1 MSVVEWMLGMRPH
14 PPRGAVVRRAVSGQL
29 IVITGASRGIGA
41 ECARRLAAAGAR
53 VVLIARSAQAL
64 EEVAQMIRR
73 RGGEAHIV
81 ALDLRDRDEVER
93 AAQQLLAD
101 FGTPAVVVSNAGHSV
116 HRTLAQYAD
125 RGHDV
130 ERVFGVNLLGPVAL
144 LRVLVP
150 AMQANGGGSIVSV
163 SSVSAVVP
171 AGGWSVYGASKAAAD
186 AWFHAV
192 AQEVAPE
199 VKISIV
205 RLPLVRTAMISA
217 TPAYASAPA
226 MRPVDAAALVAQ
238 AIVSG
243 RRVIG
248 PWWLRVAG
256 VLLAAWPKALD
267 RALGSHERRLRRP

>member
-1 MSVVEWMLGMRPH
+1 MSIVEWMLGMRPR

-41 ECARRLAAAGAR
+41 ECARRFAAAGAR

-73 RGGEAHIV
+73 RGGEAHTV

-93 AAQQLLAD
+93 AARQLLAD

-130 ERVFGVNLLGPVAL
+130 ERVFGVNVLGPVAL
-144 LRVLVP
+144 LRVLLP
-150 AMQANGGGSIVSV
+150 AMQAHGGGSIVSV

-171 AGGWSVYGASKAAAD
+171 AGGWSVYGASKSAAD

-192 AQEVAPE
+192 AQEVSPE
-199 VKISIV
+199 IRMSIV

-217 TPAYASAPA
+217 TSAYARAAA
-226 MRPVDAAALVAQ
+226 MRPVDAAALVAR

-243 RRVIG
+243 RRVIE

-267 RALGSHERRLRRP
+267 RALGAHERRLRRR